1 MKIVFLL
8 LLPLIFLPSCQKS
21 KPPEKPAFAAS
32 PSSSSLTKR
41 ISKIQVTYQL
51 LSGKSPLLSW
61 LHKGVS
67 EDTLNILLALNR
79 VSERHLFRLD
89 SLIVPDTF
97 LSDLKDYA
105 PFPRALDSVR
115 DVKKIIFISN
125 SIQAFGA
132 YENGAL
138 IRWGPVSLGKVSTP
152 TKNGLYYTNWK
163 SKRAVSTIDE
173 AWIMNWYFNLDNF
186 KGVSLHEYDLPG
198 FPASHSCARM
208 LEKDAK
214 WIYYWADQWILS
226 SNSRIAG
233 YGTPVIIYG
242 SYPYAAEKPLRQI
255 KHITGETTIA
265 EIKTEIETFH
275 SLILKRQTERTSLLE

>member
-1 MKIVFLL
+1 VKIVFLL

-41 ISKIQVTYQL
+41 ISKRQVTYQL

-97 LSDLKDYA
+97 LSDLEVYA

-152 TKNGLYYTNWK
+152 TKNGLYHTNWK

-242 SYPYAAEKPLRQI
+242 SFLYAAEKPWRQI

-265 EIKTEIETFH
+265 EINTEIETFH